1 MRAGEARARTV
12 FFGSGSFAVPILEAL
27 VGAPEVELVGVVS
40 APDRPAGRGGETRS
54 VPVVRRARE
63 LGLSVL
69 QPARVRAPEA
79 IAAIARLRPDL
90 GVLADYGQLIPE
102 ALLAL
107 PPWGILNVH
116 PSVLPRHRGAA
127 PIQATILAGD
137 REAGVTLIRM
147 DAGLD
152 SGPIVAAERWP
163 LDGTETAPELEA
175 RAAAAGAALL
185 RRSLAGWL
193 AGTLAARPQP
203 AEGVTPTRPLRR
215 EDGRLDPART
225 AVELERQVRAYQP
238 WPGSFVETSAGR
250 LVVWRASVRAEGA
263 GPGGQAAGAP
273 DRPAKGDAGQV
284 EGGAGR
290 AEPGRLVVDGDGLGL
305 VTADGLLR
313 LEEVQLAGRRR
324 MRAPE
329 LRRGHPELVGER
341 VR

>member
-1 MRAGEARARTV
+1 MSAGETRARTV

-27 VGAPEVELVGVVS
+27 VSAPEIELVGVVA
-40 APDRPAGRGGETRS
+40 APDRPSGRGGRIQS

-63 LGLSVL
+63 LGLPVL
-69 QPARVRAPEA
+69 QPARVRDPEV
-79 IAAIARLRPDL
+79 IEAIARLRPDL
-90 GVLADYGQLIPE
+90 GVLADYGRLIPE

-107 PPWGILNVH
+107 PARGILNLH
-116 PSVLPRHRGAA
+116 PSLLPRHRGAA

-152 SGPIVAAERWP
+152 TGPIVAVERWP
-163 LDGTETAPELEA
+163 LGGRETAPELEA

-193 AGTLAARPQP
+193 AGTLPAHAQP
-203 AEGVTPTRPLRR
+203 AEGVTLTRPLRR
-215 EDGRLDPART
+215 ADGHLDPART
-225 AVELERQVRAYQP
+225 AAELERQVRAYQP
-238 WPGSFVETSAGR
+238 WPGSYLDSSLGR
-250 LVVWRASVRAEGA
+250 LVVWRASVLADGA
-263 GPGGQAAGAP
+263 GP
-273 DRPAKGDAGQV
+273 
-284 EGGAGR
+284 AGR
-290 AEPGRLVVDGDGLGL
+290 AEPGQLVAVGDGLGL
-305 VTADGLLR
+305 VTAHGLLR

-324 MRAPE
+324 MTGPE